1 MQITLSPVRR
11 EGRPSI
17 ERNGDSLIIDGETF
31 DFSGVPEGATLP
43 ADAVASEWV
52 VGPVERI
59 GGSLHLTLALSHG
72 ANAPA
77 ATLFPAPLAPTNGA
91 IILPPYEEVQEE
103 AL

>member
-11 EGRPSI
+11 DGRPSI

-43 ADAVASEWV
+43 AHAVDSDWIC
-52 VGPVERI
+52 GPVERI
-59 GGSLHLTLALSHG
+59 GGSLHLTVALSHG

-77 ATLFPAPLAPTNGA
+77 ATLFPAPLAPANGLIA
-91 IILPPYEEVQEE
+91 LPDYNLTE
-103 AL
+103 